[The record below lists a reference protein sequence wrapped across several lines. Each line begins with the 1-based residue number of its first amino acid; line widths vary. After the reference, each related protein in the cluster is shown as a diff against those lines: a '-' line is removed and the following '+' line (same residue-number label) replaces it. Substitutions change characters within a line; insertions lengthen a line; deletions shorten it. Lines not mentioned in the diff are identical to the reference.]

1 MNNNEWITDQLP
13 TSEDALNTYEC
24 VWHTNEDGHVVQRF
38 WSNVQLGQPWMR
50 LQIPEPYVKPKR
62 YVAMY
67 FDNYG
72 TWGVK
77 DTQSIEPG
85 LPNRFKTREDAERIA
100 AIYEEVLP

>member
-1 MNNNEWITDQLP
+1 MNTNEWITDRLP
-13 TSEDALNTYEC
+13 NDDDARQEQVWLAYNGRTYLT
-24 VWHTNEDGHVVQRF
+24 HFTNVK
-38 WSNVQLGQPWMR
+38 LGDAWKTIE
-50 LQIPEPYVKPKR
+50 IPEPYVKPKR

-77 DTQSIEPG
+77 DTQSIDPG